1 MATEAQI
8 QRKLDELLRNAV
20 GSQTSRA
27 LTLMM
32 IDGAGYAA
40 TMTPI
45 DTSNLINSQFRRV
58 VPRENGQYGYIGY
71 TAAYAAAVHNSKGT
85 AVGKGVA
92 RDKNDPSRGNMW
104 DPDAE
109 PEFLKKAFE
118 DNLESIKNTLIKAM
132 RL

>member
-1 MATEAQI
+1 MATEDQI
-8 QRKLDELLRNAV
+8 QRKIHAMLAEFAGPKTTKAIQVML
-20 GSQTSRA
+20 
-27 LTLMM
+27 
-32 IDGAGYAA
+32 IDAAGYAA

-58 VPRENGQYGYIGY
+58 VPREGGQYGYLGY
-71 TAAYAAAVHNSKGT
+71 TAAYAAAVHDKKGT
-85 AVGKGVA
+85 TLGKGVA
-92 RDKNDPSRGNMW
+92 RDRNDPSRGNFW

-118 DNLESIKNTLIKAM
+118 ENIDSIRETLIKAM